1 MTHHDSHSKV
11 NTTAE
16 FVSQT
21 GRTLLSLREML
32 LRGDFKPGERL
43 SELSLVALLGVSRT
57 PIRLALDRLADEG
70 LIQD

>member
-1 MTHHDSHSKV
+1 
-11 NTTAE
+11 
-16 FVSQT
+16 
-21 GRTLLSLREML
+21 ML